1 MAYEITN
8 KALAIIIGVAI
19 VLNVGFLVFGGQTLT
34 GYSTLNNQGTAAV
47 NITAELAINVSQPA
61 IDFGTGRLAY
71 GQSTCTLE
79 STDLYDGTGVPGCW
93 VNVTEYL
100 VTGSHGFKIDNVGNQ
115 QARLDVNSSKNANTF
130 IGGTNPAYEYQYRPS
145 GAGSYTSAAA
155 CTVAAAN
162 TWSTL
167 GTGAVSLL
175 CDSFAP
181 TESVEMDV
189 RVTVP
194 ADAAGFKQ
202 SIVYF
207 YGESA

>member
-8 KALAIIIGVAI
+8 KALAVIIGIAI
-19 VLNVGFLVFGGQTLT
+19 VLNVGFLVFGGKTLT
-34 GYSTLNNQGTAAV
+34 GYSTLNQEGTAAV

-71 GQSTCTLE
+71 GLSECRLE
-79 STDLYDGTGVPGCW
+79 STDLYDGTGVPTCW

-115 QARLDVNSSKNANTF
+115 PARLDVNASKDASAF
-130 IGGTNPAYEYQYRPS
+130 IGGTNPGYQYQYRPS
-145 GAGSYTSAAA
+145 GAGSYTSANA
-155 CTVAAAN
+155 CTTAAA
-162 TWSTL
+162 TSWSAL
-167 GTGAVSLL
+167 GPGAVSLL

-189 RVTVP
+189 AVRVP

-202 SIVYF
+202 SVVYF
-207 YGESA
+207 FAQTA